1 MTSSLQNEIIDLLK
15 TVPVGKSTLIDAE
28 LLSGLSIENETILCS
43 LEFPHLL
50 LSESEET
57 RQKVEQLLEKTY
69 PSYQIRI
76 MVTAKKEAPK
86 LQTKPKG
93 EPLHFPNIKSIIA
106 ISSAKGGVG
115 KSTVASNLAV
125 QAARSGLKVGL
136 LDADIYGPSVPT
148 TMGISGE
155 ITLNDQKK
163 IIPHKA
169 HNVTVM
175 SIGFMIDPNKA
186 MIWRGPMA
194 QSALVQLLRDVDWGE
209 LDVLFIDMP
218 PGTGDIQL
226 TLAQKE
232 VLDGAILVSTPQDI
246 ALIDTRK
253 GLAMF
258 QKMNVP
264 VLGLIEN
271 MSYHICSN
279 CGHEEDIF
287 GHGGAKQDAEKYGIP
302 FLGAIPLN
310 KDIRLATD
318 QGKPICLS
326 NQAIEQ
332 TYSDIVNQLKR

>member
-1 MTSSLQNEIIDLLK
+1 MTASLQNEIIELLK
-15 TVPVGKSTLIDAE
+15 TIPVGKSTLIDSE
-28 LLSGLSIENETILCS
+28 LLSGLSIENNMILCS
-43 LEFPHLL
+43 LEFPQLL
-50 LSESEET
+50 LGESEET
-57 RQKVEQLLEKTY
+57 RQKVEQLLEKKY
-69 PSYQIRI
+69 PSYQVRI
-76 MVTAKKEAPK
+76 MVTAKREAPK
-86 LQTKPKG
+86 MQTKPQSQ
-93 EPLHFPNIKSIIA
+93 PLHLPSIKSIIA

-148 TMGISGE
+148 TMGVSGDIKLDE
-155 ITLNDQKK
+155 QKK

-169 HNVTVM
+169 HGVTVM

-253 GLAMF
+253 GMAMF

-279 CGHEEDIF
+279 CGHKEDIF
-287 GHGGAKQDAEKYGIP
+287 GHGGAKQDAEEHGIP

-318 QGKPICLS
+318 QGTPACLNNKDVS
-326 NQAIEQ
+326 EIYTE
-332 TYSDIVNQLKR
+332 IVNHLKN